1 MKILGAVALLAA
13 AWGQA
18 VAQGAGPAIPQP
30 PPSARVIPDACVGAS
45 CPRLVNPGATQEP
58 CLGTGCAT
66 AGRPPGPP
74 APPSSGPSRQPGW
87 VSPAPSRLPPM
98 PAQRGVPT
106 GPLTPAPPLPVP
118 R

>member
-1 MKILGAVALLAA
+1 MKFPWAVALLAA
-13 AWGQA
+13 ACAQA
-18 VAQGAGPAIPQP
+18 AAQGGAAEVPRPA
-30 PPSARVIPDACVGAS
+30 PSARVIPDSCVGAS
-45 CPRLVNPGATQEP
+45 CPRLVNPGASTEP

>member
-1 MKILGAVALLAA
+1 MKILWAALLAA
-13 AWGQA
+13 ACAQVA
-18 VAQGAGPAIPQP
+18 AQGGAPAVPRP
-30 PPSARVIPDACVGAS
+30 PASARVIPDTCVGAS
-45 CPRLVNPGATQEP
+45 CPKLITPGAPAEP
-58 CLGTGCAT
+58 CLGVGCAN

-87 VSPAPSRLPPM
+87 VSPAPSRLPP
-98 PAQRGVPT
+98 PPPPRGVPS

>member
-1 MKILGAVALLAA
+1 MKIPLGAALLAA
-13 AWGQA
+13 ASGLAATQA
-18 VAQGAGPAIPQP
+18 GAQSVPRP
-30 PPSARVIPDACVGAS
+30 PPSARVIPDSCIGAA
-45 CPRLVNPGATQEP
+45 CPRLVNPGPAAEP
-58 CLGTGCAT
+58 CLGIGCAT

-98 PAQRGVPT
+98 PAPRGLPA
-106 GPLTPAPPLPVP
+106 GPLTPAPPLPAP

>member
-1 MKILGAVALLAA
+1 MKSTWAAALLAVACAQA
-13 AWGQA
+13 A
-18 VAQGAGPAIPQP
+18 AQGGEPAVPRP
-30 PPSARVIPDACVGAS
+30 PPSARVIPDSCVGAS
-45 CPRLVNPGATQEP
+45 CSRLVNPGASAEP

-98 PAQRGVPT
+98 PAPRGQPT
-106 GPLTPAPPLPVP
+106 GPLTPPPPLPVP

>member
-1 MKILGAVALLAA
+1 MKILCAAALLAA
-13 AWGQA
+13 ACGPA
-18 VAQGAGPAIPQP
+18 VAQGAGPAVPPP
-30 PPSARVIPDACVGAS
+30 PPSARGIPDACVGAS

-74 APPSSGPSRQPGW
+74 APPSSGPTRPPGGT
-87 VSPAPSRLPPM
+87 SPAPSRLPPM

>member
-1 MKILGAVALLAA
+1 MKIAWAAALLAVCAQA
-13 AWGQA
+13 A
-18 VAQGAGPAIPQP
+18 AQGGPPAMPRP
-30 PPSARVIPDACVGAS
+30 PSSARVIPDSCVGSA
-45 CPRLVNPGATQEP
+45 CPRLINPGAPAEP
-58 CLGTGCAT
+58 CLGVGCAN

-87 VSPAPSRLPPM
+87 VSPAPSRLPP
-98 PAQRGVPT
+98 PPPSPRGPPS